1 MAAKGWR
8 SGTTMK
14 QKEKKQ
20 MQQEERPALR
30 ITRLREGQCLI
41 EVGKM
46 AHRNEEGE
54 FSGNI
59 PVYRMASVEEVVA
72 LYEQMQ
78 ERRGTLTEKATQIFK
93 EELIKFLAM
102 GGAV

>member
-1 MAAKGWR
+1 MR
-8 SGTTMK
+8 P
-14 QKEKKQ
+14 KEKKRAA
-20 MQQEERPALR
+20 QEERPALR

-59 PVYRMASVEEVVA
+59 PVYRIASVDEVMR
-72 LYEQMQ
+72 LYEEMQ
-78 ERRGTLTEKATQIFK
+78 ERRGTLTERATRIFK